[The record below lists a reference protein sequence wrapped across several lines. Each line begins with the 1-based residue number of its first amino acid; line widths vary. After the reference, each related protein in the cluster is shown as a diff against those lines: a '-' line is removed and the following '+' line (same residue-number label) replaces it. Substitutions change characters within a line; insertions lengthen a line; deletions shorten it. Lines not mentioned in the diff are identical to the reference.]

1 MTNSQT
7 NGTARNG
14 AMAFTI
20 TCVVKPFVGA
30 KFDFGTDALVFITV
44 LFVNFS
50 IVLIERNL
58 LFSCSGAWSCLP
70 CGPEAVFDA
79 TSRNTTRGVCQ
90 ACSGM
95 AMEKKLTWLRTD
107 DGWTVATRTTVNF
120 PSPRFIAQKVCFD
133 FCRICSLDSF
143 NSPPTLG
150 RGEGLNK
157 TRLGHL

>member
-30 KFDFGTDALVFITV
+30 KFDAFVSVLLSFFSIAVVNVFI
-44 LFVNFS
+44 S
-50 IVLIERNL
+50 LIECNYLSVL
-58 LFSCSGAWSCLP
+58 LEQSVVDQRQSLTQRHATPGEVSVKH
-70 CGPEAVFDA
+70 AV
-79 TSRNTTRGVCQ
+79 
-90 ACSGM
+90 

-107 DGWTVATRTTVNF
+107 DGWTDANADGQTTVNF

-143 NSPPTLG
+143 NSPPT
-150 RGEGLNK
+150 
-157 TRLGHL
+157 